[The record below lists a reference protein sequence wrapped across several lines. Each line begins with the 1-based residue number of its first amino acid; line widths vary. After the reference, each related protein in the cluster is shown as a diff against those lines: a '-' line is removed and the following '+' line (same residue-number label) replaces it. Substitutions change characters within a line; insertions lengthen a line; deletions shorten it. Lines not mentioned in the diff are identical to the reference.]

1 MEINLDNENNIKNK
15 KLYEDKQEEEYEN
28 FYKKEQLKVSLINI
42 DSMFR
47 NKSPKNIYTSS
58 INYLP
63 KDPLTFILDSQIIE
77 INYPNNGFNEN
88 DKIIIQN
95 VEGKS
100 YILSGEIYLF
110 QNYSYCFIKINH
122 DYTTNYKNLL
132 NKLQIEI
139 SVVNSEMLNTKQFY
153 GNIPINSLIGIFD
166 INLPS
171 IVNETNEIPQSIL
184 TDLSSSTVENLDS
197 SYILIKLPFNY
208 FAYDNLN
215 NRYEVTDFFK
225 ISFNDLYGLPING
238 INADYPINYQ
248 KEQGYHEVLSVLNKD
263 NFTIKTSYKALKN
276 GIGGGTKIQIMK
288 ITSIEEGYPD
298 ANNYII
304 KLKEN
309 FNNVVRIEL
318 ISTEF
323 PFIDYLI
330 KNSGP
335 NKNNKIYW
343 KHLDDGNYIYSAEI
357 PEGNYDG
364 ENLILLLMKNMNAI
378 ERITSTPEKK
388 IFNDFLITYN
398 LFTQEVTFSAFK
410 TENIPNSLK
419 VDIVTIDS
427 IQYFKLIVNHPN
439 NLVEINDLVT
449 IFNASAIG
457 IVTSNFINKTHTVF
471 EINKNNN
478 NYSIL
483 LGTINQISTSNN
495 DNDLTQTLTDTG
507 GASINI
513 KTKARISLLFNY
525 KDTIGSIIGFKNV
538 GQANAITDYK
548 NIISNFDS
556 YLNDTKLNTVG
567 NIVET
572 PLLLNFTGNNNYYL
586 LYLNDYELVNNSYNQ
601 SPAFAKILLSG
612 TLGDILY
619 NTFINFP
626 IEFDFPISTLNEIK
640 IKITYGDGSLPDFRN
655 IDHSFTLKIVELVNF
670 PKYTG
675 INSKKTNFISTL
687 KKLKM

>member
-15 KLYEDKQEEEYEN
+15 KLYEDKQSEEYDN
-28 FYKKEQLKVSLINI
+28 FYKKEELKVSLINI

-63 KDPLTFILDSQIIE
+63 KDPLTFTKDSQEIE

-100 YILSGEIYLF
+100 YILSREIYLF

-153 GNIPINSLIGIFD
+153 GNIPINSLIGIFN
-166 INLPS
+166 IELPS

-184 TDLSSSTVENLDS
+184 TYLESSTVQNLDS

-208 FAYDNLN
+208 LSYDNLN
-215 NRYEVTDFFK
+215 IQYEVTDFFK

-248 KEQGYHEVLSVLNKD
+248 KLQGYHEVVSIINKD
-263 NFTIKTSYKALKN
+263 IFTINTGYKALKN
-276 GIGGGTKIQIMK
+276 GIGGGNKIQIMK
-288 ITSIEEGYPD
+288 IITIEEGYPD

-318 ISTEF
+318 VSTEF

-330 KNSGP
+330 KNSAP

-364 ENLILLLMKNMNAI
+364 QNLILLLMKNMNAI
-378 ERITSTPEKK
+378 ERITSTIEKK
-388 IFNDFLITYN
+388 YLM
-398 LFTQEVTFSAFK
+398 TF
-410 TENIPNSLK
+410 
-419 VDIVTIDS
+419 
-427 IQYFKLIVNHPN
+427 
-439 NLVEINDLVT
+439 
-449 IFNASAIG
+449 
-457 IVTSNFINKTHTVF
+457 
-471 EINKNNN
+471 
-478 NYSIL
+478 
-483 LGTINQISTSNN
+483 
-495 DNDLTQTLTDTG
+495 
-507 GASINI
+507 
-513 KTKARISLLFNY
+513 
-525 KDTIGSIIGFKNV
+525 
-538 GQANAITDYK
+538 
-548 NIISNFDS
+548 
-556 YLNDTKLNTVG
+556 
-567 NIVET
+567 
-572 PLLLNFTGNNNYYL
+572 
-586 LYLNDYELVNNSYNQ
+586 
-601 SPAFAKILLSG
+601 
-612 TLGDILY
+612 
-619 NTFINFP
+619 
-626 IEFDFPISTLNEIK
+626 
-640 IKITYGDGSLPDFRN
+640 
-655 IDHSFTLKIVELVNF
+655 
-670 PKYTG
+670 
-675 INSKKTNFISTL
+675 
-687 KKLKM
+687 

>member
-1 MEINLDNENNIKNK
+1 MEINLDNENKIKNK
-15 KLYEDKQEEEYEN
+15 NFLEDKQSEEYEN

-63 KDPLTFILDSQIIE
+63 KDPITFIQDLQIIE
-77 INYPNNGFNEN
+77 INYPNNGFKEN
-88 DKIIIQN
+88 DRIIIQN

-100 YILSGEIYLF
+100 YILSGNIYLF
-110 QNYSYCFIKINH
+110 QNYSYCFININH
-122 DYTTNYKNLL
+122 DYTTNYNNLL

-139 SVVNSEMLNTKQFY
+139 SVINPEMLNDKKFY

-171 IVNETNEIPQSIL
+171 IVNQTNEIPQSIL
-184 TDLSSSTVENLDS
+184 TFFNSSSVESLDS

-208 FAYDNLN
+208 FSYDNQ
-215 NRYEVTDFFK
+215 YIEVTDFFK
-225 ISFNDLYGLPING
+225 ISFNDLYGLPINA

-248 KEQGYHEVLSVLNKD
+248 KLQGYHEVLSILNKD
-263 NFTIKTSYKALKN
+263 IFTIKTGYIALKN
-276 GIGGGTKIQIMK
+276 GMGGGTKIQIMK
-288 ITSIEEGYPD
+288 IINIEEGYPD
-298 ANNYII
+298 ANNYTI
-304 KLKEN
+304 KLKKN

-318 ISTEF
+318 VSTEF

-343 KHLDDGNYIYSAEI
+343 KHLDDGNYIYSTEI

-364 ENLILLLMKNMNAI
+364 QNLISLLMKNMNAI
-378 ERITSTPEKK
+378 ERITSTTEKK
-388 IFNDFLITYN
+388 IFNDFLINYN
-398 LFTQEVTFSAFK
+398 SFTQEVNFSAFK

-419 VDIVTIDS
+419 VDIITINN
-427 IQYFKLIVNHPN
+427 IQYFRLIVNHPN
-439 NLVEINDLVT
+439 NLVEINNLVT
-449 IFNASAIG
+449 ISNAAAIG
-457 IVTSNFINKTHTVF
+457 IITSNFINKTHTVF

-483 LGTINQISTSNN
+483 LGTINQISTST
-495 DNDLTQTLTDTG
+495 DLKTTLTDSGG
-507 GASINI
+507 GAINI
-513 KTKARISLLFNY
+513 KTKALISLLFNY
-525 KDTIGSIIGFKNV
+525 KDTIGNIIGFKNV
-538 GQANAITDYK
+538 GQSNAITPYK
-548 NIISNFDS
+548 NTISNFDS

-572 PLLLNFTGNNNYYL
+572 SLLLNFTGNNNYYL
-586 LYLNDYELVNNSYNQ
+586 LYLNDFELVNNSYNQ
-601 SPAFAKILLSG
+601 LPAFAKILLSG

>member
-1 MEINLDNENNIKNK
+1 MEINLDNENTIKNK
-15 KLYEDKQEEEYEN
+15 KLDEDKQEEKYEN

-63 KDPLTFILDSQIIE
+63 KDPLIFTQDSQIIE
-77 INYPNNGFNEN
+77 INYPNNGFVEN

-122 DYTTNYKNLL
+122 DYTSNYNNLL

-139 SVVNSEMLNTKQFY
+139 SVVNSEILNDTTYY

-171 IVNETNEIPQSIL
+171 IVNEINEIPQSIL

-208 FAYDNLN
+208 FSYDNTN
-215 NRYEVTDFFK
+215 SYYEVTDFFK
-225 ISFNDLYGLPING
+225 ISFNDLYGLPINR

-248 KEQGYHEVLSVLNKD
+248 KLQGYHEVVSIINKD
-263 NFTIKTSYKALKN
+263 IFTINTGYIPLKN
-276 GIGGGTKIQIMK
+276 GIGGGNKIQIMK
-288 ITSIEEGYPD
+288 IINIEEGYPD
-298 ANNYII
+298 ANNYTI
-304 KLKEN
+304 KLKKN

-318 ISTEF
+318 VSTEF
-323 PFIDYLI
+323 PFIDYLV
-330 KNSGP
+330 KRYGE

-343 KHLDDGNYIYSAEI
+343 RHFDDGNYIYSVEI

-364 ENLILLLMKNMNAI
+364 PSLVLLLMKNMNAI
-378 ERITSTPEKK
+378 ERISSTPEKK
-388 IFNDFLITYN
+388 IFNDFLINYN
-398 LFTQEVTFSAFK
+398 IFTQEVTFSAFK

-419 VDIVTIDS
+419 VDIVTINS
-427 IQYFKLIVNHPN
+427 IQYFRLIVNHPN
-439 NLVEINDLVT
+439 NLVQLNDSIT
-449 IFNASAIG
+449 ISNSNAIG
-457 IVTSNFINKTHTVF
+457 IITTNFINKTHTVY
-471 EINKNNN
+471 EINKNN

-483 LGTINQISTSNN
+483 LGSTNQILTSDSN
-495 DNDLTQTLTDTG
+495 LTLTLTDTG

-513 KTKARISLLFNY
+513 KTKSRISLLFNY
-525 KDTIGSIIGFKNV
+525 KDTIGSVIGFKHV
-538 GQANAITDYK
+538 GQPNAITDYK
-548 NIISNFDS
+548 TTISNFDS

-567 NIVET
+567 DLVET

-586 LYLNDYELVNNSYNQ
+586 LYLNDYELVNNSNNQ
-601 SPAFAKILLSG
+601 LPSFAKILLSG
-612 TLGDILY
+612 TFGDVLY
-619 NTFINFP
+619 NTFVNFP

-640 IKITYGDGSLPDFRN
+640 IRITYGDGSLPDFRN

>member
-1 MEINLDNENNIKNK
+1 MEINLDNENKIKNK
-15 KLYEDKQEEEYEN
+15 KLLEDKQSEEYDN

-63 KDPLTFILDSQIIE
+63 KDPITFTQDSQIIE
-77 INYPNNGFNEN
+77 INYPNNGFKEN
-88 DKIIIQN
+88 DRIIIQN

-100 YILSGEIYLF
+100 YILSAGIYLF
-110 QNYSYCFIKINH
+110 QNYSYCFININH
-122 DYTTNYKNLL
+122 DYTTNYTNLL
-132 NKLQIEI
+132 NNLQIEI
-139 SVVNSEMLNTKQFY
+139 SVENSEILDDKKFY
-153 GNIPINSLIGIFD
+153 GNIPINSLIGIYD
-166 INLPS
+166 IILPS
-171 IVNETNEIPQSIL
+171 IVNQTNEIPQSIL
-184 TDLSSSTVENLDS
+184 TFLKSSTVENLDS

-208 FAYDNLN
+208 FSYDNLEIY
-215 NRYEVTDFFK
+215 YEVTDFFK
-225 ISFNDLYGLPING
+225 ITFNDLYGLPING
-238 INADYPINYQ
+238 INADYPINYL
-248 KEQGYHEVLSVLNKD
+248 KLQGYHEILSILNKD
-263 NFTIKTSYKALKN
+263 VFTIKTGYIPLKN

-288 ITSIEEGYPD
+288 ILNIEEGYPD

-304 KLKEN
+304 KLKKN

-318 ISTEF
+318 VSTEF

-330 KNSGP
+330 KDSGP

-343 KHLDDGNYIYSAEI
+343 KYLDDGNYIYSTKI

-364 ENLILLLMKNMNAI
+364 QNLISLLMKNMNTI
-378 ERITSTPEKK
+378 ERITSTIEKK
-388 IFNDFLITYN
+388 IFNDFLISYN
-398 LFTQEVTFSAFK
+398 SFTQEVTFTAFK

-419 VDIVTIDS
+419 VDIITINS
-427 IQYFKLIVNHPN
+427 ISYFRLIVNHPN
-439 NLVEINDLVT
+439 NLVQINDLIT
-449 IFNASAIG
+449 ISNATAIG
-457 IVTSNFINKTHTVF
+457 IITTNFINKTHTVY

-483 LGTINQISTSNN
+483 LGSVNNISPNNN
-495 DNDLTQTLTDTG
+495 DLALTFIDTG
-507 GASINI
+507 GGFINI
-513 KTKARISLLFNY
+513 KTKAQISLLFNY

-538 GQANAITDYK
+538 GQPNAITPYK
-548 NIISNFDS
+548 NTISNFDS

-567 NIVET
+567 NSVET

-586 LYLNDYELVNNSYNQ
+586 LYLNDFELVNNSYNQ
-601 SPAFAKILLSG
+601 LPAFAKILLSG
-612 TLGDILY
+612 TFGDFLY
-619 NTFINFP
+619 NTFVNFP
-626 IEFDFPISTLNEIK
+626 IEFDFPIPTLNEIK

-655 IDHSFTLKIVELVNF
+655 IEHSFTLKIVELVNF

>member
-1 MEINLDNENNIKNK
+1 MEINLDNENKIKNK
-15 KLYEDKQEEEYEN
+15 NFIEDKQSEEYEN

-63 KDPLTFILDSQIIE
+63 KDPITFIQDLQIIE
-77 INYPNNGFNEN
+77 INYPNNGFKEN
-88 DKIIIQN
+88 DRIIIQN
-95 VEGKS
+95 VEGRS
-100 YILSGEIYLF
+100 YILSGNIYLF
-110 QNYSYCFIKINH
+110 QNYSYCFININH
-122 DYTTNYKNLL
+122 DYTTNYNNLL

-139 SVVNSEMLNTKQFY
+139 SVINPEMLNDKKFY

-171 IVNETNEIPQSIL
+171 IVNQTNEIPQSIL
-184 TDLSSSTVENLDS
+184 TFLNSSSVESLDS

-208 FAYDNLN
+208 FSYDNQ
-215 NRYEVTDFFK
+215 YIEVTDFFK
-225 ISFNDLYGLPING
+225 ISFNDLYGLPINA

-248 KEQGYHEVLSVLNKD
+248 KLQGYHEVLSILNKD
-263 NFTIKTSYKALKN
+263 IFTIKTGYIALKN
-276 GIGGGTKIQIMK
+276 GMGGGTKIQIMK
-288 ITSIEEGYPD
+288 IMNIEEGYPD
-298 ANNYII
+298 ANNYTI
-304 KLKEN
+304 KLKKN

-343 KHLDDGNYIYSAEI
+343 KHLDDGNYIYSTEI

-364 ENLILLLMKNMNAI
+364 QNLISLLMKNMNAI
-378 ERITSTPEKK
+378 ERITSTTEKK
-388 IFNDFLITYN
+388 IFNDFLINYN
-398 LFTQEVTFSAFK
+398 SFTQEVNFSAFK

-419 VDIVTIDS
+419 VDIITINN
-427 IQYFKLIVNHPN
+427 IQYFRLIVNHPN
-439 NLVEINDLVT
+439 NLVEINNLVT
-449 IFNASAIG
+449 ISNAAAIG
-457 IVTSNFINKTHTVF
+457 IITSNFINKTHTVF

-483 LGTINQISTSNN
+483 LGTINQISTST
-495 DNDLTQTLTDTG
+495 DLKTTLTDSGG
-507 GASINI
+507 GAINI
-513 KTKARISLLFNY
+513 KTKALISLLFNY
-525 KDTIGSIIGFKNV
+525 KDTIGNIIGFKNV
-538 GQANAITDYK
+538 GQSNAITPYK
-548 NIISNFDS
+548 NTISNFDS

-572 PLLLNFTGNNNYYL
+572 SLLLNFTGNNNYYL
-586 LYLNDYELVNNSYNQ
+586 LYLNDFELVNNSYNQ
-601 SPAFAKILLSG
+601 LPAFAKILLSG

>member
-15 KLYEDKQEEEYEN
+15 KLYEDKQSEEYDN
-28 FYKKEQLKVSLINI
+28 FYKKEELKVSLINI

-63 KDPLTFILDSQIIE
+63 KDPLTFTKDSQEIE

-95 VEGKS
+95 VEGKN
-100 YILSGEIYLF
+100 YILSREIYLF

-122 DYTTNYKNLL
+122 DYTINYKNLL
-132 NKLQIEI
+132 NKIQIEI
-139 SVVNSEMLNTKQFY
+139 SVFNSEMLNTKQFY
-153 GNIPINSLIGIFD
+153 GNIPINSLIGIFN
-166 INLPS
+166 IELPS

-184 TDLSSSTVENLDS
+184 TYLNSSTVQNLDS

-208 FAYDNLN
+208 LSYDNLN
-215 NRYEVTDFFK
+215 IQYEVTDFFK

-248 KEQGYHEVLSVLNKD
+248 KLQGYHEVVSIINKD
-263 NFTIKTSYKALKN
+263 IFTINTGYKALKN
-276 GIGGGTKIQIMK
+276 GIGGGNKIQIMK
-288 ITSIEEGYPD
+288 IITIEEGYPD

-318 ISTEF
+318 VSTEF

-330 KNSGP
+330 KNSAP

-364 ENLILLLMKNMNAI
+364 QNLILLLMKNMNAI
-378 ERITSTPEKK
+378 ERITSTIKKK

-398 LFTQEVTFSAFK
+398 SFTQEVTFSAFK

-427 IQYFKLIVNHPN
+427 IQYFRLIVNHPN

-449 IFNASAIG
+449 ISNASAIG
-457 IVTSNFINKTHTVF
+457 IVTSTLINKTHTVF
-471 EINKNNN
+471 EINNN

-483 LGTINQISTSNN
+483 LGTINQIYTSN
-495 DNDLTQTLTDTG
+495 NDLTQTLTDTG

-525 KDTIGSIIGFKNV
+525 KDTIGSVIGFKNV
-538 GQANAITDYK
+538 GQPNAITDYK
-548 NIISNFDS
+548 NTISNFDS
-556 YLNDTKLNTVG
+556 YVNDTKLNTVG

>member
-1 MEINLDNENNIKNK
+1 MEINLDNENKIKNK
-15 KLYEDKQEEEYEN
+15 NFLEDKQSEEYEN
-28 FYKKEQLKVSLINI
+28 FYKKEQLNVSLINI

-63 KDPLTFILDSQIIE
+63 KDPITFIQDLQIIE
-77 INYPNNGFNEN
+77 INYPNNGFKEN
-88 DKIIIQN
+88 DRIIIQN

-100 YILSGEIYLF
+100 CILSGNIYLF
-110 QNYSYCFIKINH
+110 QNYSYCFININH
-122 DYTTNYKNLL
+122 DYTTNYNNLL

-139 SVVNSEMLNTKQFY
+139 SVINPEMLNDKKFY

-166 INLPS
+166 INLAS
-171 IVNETNEIPQSIL
+171 IVNQTNEIPQSIL
-184 TDLSSSTVENLDS
+184 TFFNSSSVESLDS

-208 FAYDNLN
+208 FSYDNQ
-215 NRYEVTDFFK
+215 YIEVTDFFK
-225 ISFNDLYGLPING
+225 ISFNDLYGLPINA

-248 KEQGYHEVLSVLNKD
+248 KLQGYHEVLSVLNKD
-263 NFTIKTSYKALKN
+263 IFTIKTGYIALKN
-276 GIGGGTKIQIMK
+276 GMGGGTKIQIMK
-288 ITSIEEGYPD
+288 ILNIEEGYPD
-298 ANNYII
+298 ANNYTI
-304 KLKEN
+304 KLKKN

-318 ISTEF
+318 VSTEF

-343 KHLDDGNYIYSAEI
+343 KHLDDGNYIYSTEI

-364 ENLILLLMKNMNAI
+364 QNLISLLMKNMNAI
-378 ERITSTPEKK
+378 ERITSTTEKK
-388 IFNDFLITYN
+388 IFNDFLISYN
-398 LFTQEVTFSAFK
+398 SFTQEVNFSAFK

-419 VDIVTIDS
+419 VDIITINN
-427 IQYFKLIVNHPN
+427 IQYFRLIVNHPN
-439 NLVEINDLVT
+439 NLVETNNLVT
-449 IFNASAIG
+449 ISNASAIG
-457 IVTSNFINKTHTVF
+457 IITSNFINKTHNVF

-483 LGTINQISTSNN
+483 LGTINQISTSN
-495 DNDLTQTLTDTG
+495 DLKTTLTDSGG
-507 GASINI
+507 GAINI
-513 KTKARISLLFNY
+513 KTKALISLLFNY
-525 KDTIGSIIGFKNV
+525 KDTIGNIIGFKNV
-538 GQANAITDYK
+538 GQSNAITPYK
-548 NIISNFDS
+548 NTISNFDS

-567 NIVET
+567 NIVDT
-572 PLLLNFTGNNNYYL
+572 SLLLNFTGNNNYYL

-640 IKITYGDGSLPDFRN
+640 IRITYGDGSLPDFRN

-687 KKLKM
+687 KNFKM

>member
-15 KLYEDKQEEEYEN
+15 KLYEDKQSEEYDN
-28 FYKKEQLKVSLINI
+28 FYKKEELKVSLINI

-63 KDPLTFILDSQIIE
+63 KDPLTFTKDSQEIE

-95 VEGKS
+95 VEGKN
-100 YILSGEIYLF
+100 YILSREIYLF

-122 DYTTNYKNLL
+122 DYTINYKNLL
-132 NKLQIEI
+132 NKIQIEI
-139 SVVNSEMLNTKQFY
+139 SVFNSEMLNTKQFY
-153 GNIPINSLIGIFD
+153 GNIPINSLIGIFN
-166 INLPS
+166 IELPS

-184 TDLSSSTVENLDS
+184 TYLNSSTVKNLDS

-208 FAYDNLN
+208 LSFDNLN
-215 NRYEVTDFFK
+215 IQYEVTDFFK

-248 KEQGYHEVLSVLNKD
+248 KLQGYHEVVSIINKD
-263 NFTIKTSYKALKN
+263 IFTINTGYKALKN
-276 GIGGGTKIQIMK
+276 GIGGGNKIQIMK
-288 ITSIEEGYPD
+288 IITIEEGYPD

-318 ISTEF
+318 VSTEF

-330 KNSGP
+330 KNSAP

-343 KHLDDGNYIYSAEI
+343 KHLDDGNYIYSTEI

-364 ENLILLLMKNMNAI
+364 QNLILLLMKNMNAI
-378 ERITSTPEKK
+378 ERITSTIKKK

-398 LFTQEVTFSAFK
+398 SFTQEVTFSAFK

-427 IQYFKLIVNHPN
+427 IQYFRLIVNHPN

-449 IFNASAIG
+449 ISNALAIG
-457 IVTSNFINKTHTVF
+457 IVTSTLINKTHTVF
-471 EINKNNN
+471 EINNN

-483 LGTINQISTSNN
+483 LGTINQIYTSN
-495 DNDLTQTLTDTG
+495 NDLTQTLTDTG

-525 KDTIGSIIGFKNV
+525 KDTIGSVIGFKNV

-548 NIISNFDS
+548 NTISNFDS

>member
-15 KLYEDKQEEEYEN
+15 KLYEDKQSEEYEN

-63 KDPLTFILDSQIIE
+63 KDPLTFTLDSQEIE

-95 VEGKS
+95 VEGKN
-100 YILSGEIYLF
+100 YILSREIYLF

-122 DYTTNYKNLL
+122 DYTINYKNLL
-132 NKLQIEI
+132 NKIQIEI
-139 SVVNSEMLNTKQFY
+139 SVFNSEMLNTKQFY
-153 GNIPINSLIGIFD
+153 GNIPINSLIGIFN
-166 INLPS
+166 IELPS

-184 TDLSSSTVENLDS
+184 TYLNSSTVKNLDS

-208 FAYDNLN
+208 LSFDNLN
-215 NRYEVTDFFK
+215 IQYEVTDFFK

-248 KEQGYHEVLSVLNKD
+248 KLQGYHEVVSIINKD
-263 NFTIKTSYKALKN
+263 IFTINTGYKALKN
-276 GIGGGTKIQIMK
+276 GIGGGNKIQIMK
-288 ITSIEEGYPD
+288 IITIEEGYPD

-318 ISTEF
+318 VSTEF
-323 PFIDYLI
+323 LFIDYLI
-330 KNSGP
+330 KNSAP

-343 KHLDDGNYIYSAEI
+343 KHLDDGNYIYSTEI

-364 ENLILLLMKNMNAI
+364 QNLILLLMKNMNAI
-378 ERITSTPEKK
+378 ERITSTIKKK

-398 LFTQEVTFSAFK
+398 SFTQEVTFSAFK

-427 IQYFKLIVNHPN
+427 IQYFRLIVNHPN

-449 IFNASAIG
+449 ISNASAIG
-457 IVTSNFINKTHTVF
+457 IVTSTLINKTHTVF
-471 EINKNNN
+471 EINNN

-483 LGTINQISTSNN
+483 LGTINQIYTSN
-495 DNDLTQTLTDTG
+495 NDLTQTLTDTG

-525 KDTIGSIIGFKNV
+525 KDTIGSVIGFKNV
-538 GQANAITDYK
+538 GQPNAITDYK
-548 NIISNFDS
+548 NTISNFDS

>member
-1 MEINLDNENNIKNK
+1 MEINLDNENKIKNK
-15 KLYEDKQEEEYEN
+15 IFLEDKQSEEYEN

-63 KDPLTFILDSQIIE
+63 KDPITFIQDLQIIE
-77 INYPNNGFNEN
+77 INYPNNGFKEN
-88 DKIIIQN
+88 DRIIIQN

-100 YILSGEIYLF
+100 YILSGNIYLF
-110 QNYSYCFIKINH
+110 QNYSYCFININH
-122 DYTTNYKNLL
+122 DYTTNYNNLL

-139 SVVNSEMLNTKQFY
+139 SVINPEMLNDKKFY

-171 IVNETNEIPQSIL
+171 IVNQTNEIPQSIL
-184 TDLSSSTVENLDS
+184 TFLNSSSVESLDS

-208 FAYDNLN
+208 FSYDNQ
-215 NRYEVTDFFK
+215 YIEVTDFFK
-225 ISFNDLYGLPING
+225 ISFNDLYGLPINA
-238 INADYPINYQ
+238 INADYQINYKKLQ
-248 KEQGYHEVLSVLNKD
+248 CYHEVLSILNKD
-263 NFTIKTSYKALKN
+263 IFTIKTGYIALKN
-276 GIGGGTKIQIMK
+276 GMGGGTKIQIMK
-288 ITSIEEGYPD
+288 IMNIEEGYPD
-298 ANNYII
+298 ANNYTI
-304 KLKEN
+304 KLKKN

-343 KHLDDGNYIYSAEI
+343 KHLDDGNYIYSTEI

-364 ENLILLLMKNMNAI
+364 QNLISLLMKNMNAI
-378 ERITSTPEKK
+378 ERITSTTEKK
-388 IFNDFLITYN
+388 IFNDFLINYN
-398 LFTQEVTFSAFK
+398 SFTQEVNFSALK

-419 VDIVTIDS
+419 VDIITINN
-427 IQYFKLIVNHPN
+427 IQYFRLIVNHPN
-439 NLVEINDLVT
+439 NLVEINNLVT
-449 IFNASAIG
+449 ISNAAAIG
-457 IVTSNFINKTHTVF
+457 IITSNFINKTHTVF

-483 LGTINQISTSNN
+483 LGTINQISTST
-495 DNDLTQTLTDTG
+495 DLKTTLTDSGG
-507 GASINI
+507 GAINI
-513 KTKARISLLFNY
+513 KTKALISLLFNY
-525 KDTIGSIIGFKNV
+525 KDTIGNIIGFKNV
-538 GQANAITDYK
+538 GQSNAITPYK
-548 NIISNFDS
+548 NTISNFDS

-572 PLLLNFTGNNNYYL
+572 SLLLNFTGNNNYYL
-586 LYLNDYELVNNSYNQ
+586 LYLNDFELVNNSYNQ
-601 SPAFAKILLSG
+601 LPAFAKILLSG

>member
-15 KLYEDKQEEEYEN
+15 KLYEDKQSEEYEN

-63 KDPLTFILDSQIIE
+63 KDPLTFTLDSQIIE
-77 INYPNNGFNEN
+77 INYPNNEFNEN

-95 VEGKS
+95 VEGKN
-100 YILSGEIYLF
+100 YILSREIYLF

-122 DYTTNYKNLL
+122 DYTINYKNLL
-132 NKLQIEI
+132 NKIQIEI
-139 SVVNSEMLNTKQFY
+139 SVFNSEMLNTKQFY

-184 TDLSSSTVENLDS
+184 TYLESSTVQNLDS

-208 FAYDNLN
+208 LSYDNLN
-215 NRYEVTDFFK
+215 VQYEVTDFFK

-248 KEQGYHEVLSVLNKD
+248 KLQGYHEVVSIINKD
-263 NFTIKTSYKALKN
+263 IFTINTGYKALKN
-276 GIGGGTKIQIMK
+276 GIGGGNKIQIMK
-288 ITSIEEGYPD
+288 IITIEEGYPD

-318 ISTEF
+318 VSTEF

-330 KNSGP
+330 KNSAP

-343 KHLDDGNYIYSAEI
+343 KHLDDGNYIYSTEI

-364 ENLILLLMKNMNAI
+364 QNLILLLMKNMNAI
-378 ERITSTPEKK
+378 ERITSTIKKK

-398 LFTQEVTFSAFK
+398 SFTQEVTFSAFK

-427 IQYFKLIVNHPN
+427 IQYFRLIVNHPN

-449 IFNASAIG
+449 ISNASAIG
-457 IVTSNFINKTHTVF
+457 IVTSTLINKTHTVF
-471 EINKNNN
+471 EINNN

-483 LGTINQISTSNN
+483 LGTINQIYTSN
-495 DNDLTQTLTDTG
+495 NDLTQTLTDTG

-525 KDTIGSIIGFKNV
+525 KDTIGSVIGFKNV
-538 GQANAITDYK
+538 GQPNAITDYK
-548 NIISNFDS
+548 NTISNFDS

-612 TLGDILY
+612 TIGDILY

>member
-1 MEINLDNENNIKNK
+1 MEINLDNENNIKNNK
-15 KLYEDKQEEEYEN
+15 YLEDRLEDKYEN

-63 KDPLTFILDSQIIE
+63 KDPLTFTQDSQIIE

-95 VEGKS
+95 VEGKN
-100 YILSGEIYLF
+100 YILSAQIYLF

-122 DYTTNYKNLL
+122 DYTTNYNNLL

-139 SVVNSEMLNTKQFY
+139 SVVNSEILNDTTYY

-171 IVNETNEIPQSIL
+171 IVNETNEIPQFIL
-184 TDLSSSTVENLDS
+184 TFLNSSTVDKLDS

-208 FAYDNLN
+208 FAYDNIN
-215 NRYEVTDFFK
+215 SYYEVTDFFK

-248 KEQGYHEVLSVLNKD
+248 KLQGYHEVVSVLNKD
-263 NFTIKTSYKALKN
+263 IFTINTGFISLKN
-276 GIGGGTKIQIMK
+276 GIGGGNKIQIMK
-288 ITSIEEGYPD
+288 IINIEEGYPD

-304 KLKEN
+304 KLKKN

-318 ISTEF
+318 VSTEF
-323 PFIDYLI
+323 PFIDYLV
-330 KNSGP
+330 KSYGS

-343 KHLDDGNYIYSAEI
+343 KHLDDGNYIYSTGI

-364 ENLILLLMKNMNAI
+364 PNLVSILMKNMNSI
-378 ERITSTPEKK
+378 ERITSTTKK
-388 IFNDFLITYN
+388 IFNDFLISYN

-419 VDIVTIDS
+419 VDIVTINS
-427 IQYFKLIVNHPN
+427 IQYFRLMVNHPN
-439 NLVEINDLVT
+439 NLVQINDSIT
-449 IFNASAIG
+449 ISNSNAIG
-457 IVTSNFINKTHTVF
+457 IITSNFINKTHTVY
-471 EINKNNN
+471 EINKNN

-483 LGTINQISTSNN
+483 LGSINQILTSNN
-495 DNDLTQTLTDTG
+495 DLTLTLTDTG

-525 KDTIGSIIGFKNV
+525 NDTIGNVIGFKNV
-538 GQANAITDYK
+538 GQPNAITDYK
-548 NIISNFDS
+548 TIISNFDS

-572 PLLLNFTGNNNYYL
+572 PLLLNLTGNNNYYL
-586 LYLNDYELVNNSYNQ
+586 LYLNDYELVNNSNNQ
-601 SPAFAKILLSG
+601 LPSFAKILLSG
-612 TLGDILY
+612 TIGDVLY
-619 NTFINFP
+619 NTFVNFP

>member
-15 KLYEDKQEEEYEN
+15 KLYEDKQSEEYDN
-28 FYKKEQLKVSLINI
+28 FYKKEELKVSLINI

-63 KDPLTFILDSQIIE
+63 KDPLTFTKDSQEIE

-95 VEGKS
+95 VEGKN
-100 YILSGEIYLF
+100 YILSREIYLF

-122 DYTTNYKNLL
+122 DYTINYKNLL
-132 NKLQIEI
+132 NKIQIEI
-139 SVVNSEMLNTKQFY
+139 SVFNSEMLNTKQFY
-153 GNIPINSLIGIFD
+153 GNIPINSLIGIFN
-166 INLPS
+166 IELPS

-184 TDLSSSTVENLDS
+184 TYLESSTVQNLDS

-208 FAYDNLN
+208 LSYDNLN
-215 NRYEVTDFFK
+215 IQYEVTDFFK

-248 KEQGYHEVLSVLNKD
+248 KLQGYHEVVSIINKD
-263 NFTIKTSYKALKN
+263 IFTINTGYKALKN
-276 GIGGGTKIQIMK
+276 GIGGGNKIQIMK
-288 ITSIEEGYPD
+288 IITIEEGYPD

-318 ISTEF
+318 VSTEF

-330 KNSGP
+330 KNSAP

-364 ENLILLLMKNMNAI
+364 QNLILLLMKNMNAI
-378 ERITSTPEKK
+378 ERITSTIEKK

-398 LFTQEVTFSAFK
+398 SFTQEVTFSAFK

-427 IQYFKLIVNHPN
+427 IQYFRLIVNHPN

-449 IFNASAIG
+449 ISNASAIG
-457 IVTSNFINKTHTVF
+457 IVTTTLINKTHTVF
-471 EINKNNN
+471 EINNN

-483 LGTINQISTSNN
+483 LGTINQISTNN
-495 DNDLTQTLTDTG
+495 NDLTQTLTDTG

-525 KDTIGSIIGFKNV
+525 KDTIGSVIGFKNV
-538 GQANAITDYK
+538 GQPNAITDYK
-548 NIISNFDS
+548 NTISNFDS
-556 YLNDTKLNTVG
+556 YVNDTKLNTVG

>member
-1 MEINLDNENNIKNK
+1 MEINLDNENKIKNK
-15 KLYEDKQEEEYEN
+15 IFLEDKQSEEYEN

-63 KDPLTFILDSQIIE
+63 KDPITFIQDLQIIE
-77 INYPNNGFNEN
+77 INYPNNGFKEN
-88 DKIIIQN
+88 DRIIIQN

-100 YILSGEIYLF
+100 YILSGNIYLF
-110 QNYSYCFIKINH
+110 QNYSYCFININH
-122 DYTTNYKNLL
+122 DYTTNYNNLL

-139 SVVNSEMLNTKQFY
+139 SVINPEMLNDKKFY

-171 IVNETNEIPQSIL
+171 IVNQTNEIPQSIL
-184 TDLSSSTVENLDS
+184 TFLNSSSVESLDS

-208 FAYDNLN
+208 FSYDNQ
-215 NRYEVTDFFK
+215 YIEVTDFFK
-225 ISFNDLYGLPING
+225 ISFNDLYGLPINA
-238 INADYPINYQ
+238 INADYPITYQ
-248 KEQGYHEVLSVLNKD
+248 KLQGYHEVLSILNKD
-263 NFTIKTSYKALKN
+263 IFTIKTGYIALKN
-276 GIGGGTKIQIMK
+276 GMGGGTKIQIMK
-288 ITSIEEGYPD
+288 IMNIEEGYPD
-298 ANNYII
+298 ANNYTI
-304 KLKEN
+304 KLKKN

-343 KHLDDGNYIYSAEI
+343 KHLDDGNYIYSTEI

-364 ENLILLLMKNMNAI
+364 QNLISLLMKNMNAI
-378 ERITSTPEKK
+378 ERITSTTEKK
-388 IFNDFLITYN
+388 IFNDFLINYN
-398 LFTQEVTFSAFK
+398 SFTQEVNFSAFK

-419 VDIVTIDS
+419 VDIITINN
-427 IQYFKLIVNHPN
+427 IQYFRLIVNHPN
-439 NLVEINDLVT
+439 NLVEINNLVT
-449 IFNASAIG
+449 ISNAAAIG
-457 IVTSNFINKTHTVF
+457 IITSNFINKTHTVF

-483 LGTINQISTSNN
+483 LGTINQISTST
-495 DNDLTQTLTDTG
+495 DLKTTLTDSGG
-507 GASINI
+507 GAINI
-513 KTKARISLLFNY
+513 KTKALISLLFNY
-525 KDTIGSIIGFKNV
+525 KDTIGNIIGFKNV
-538 GQANAITDYK
+538 GQSNAITPYK
-548 NIISNFDS
+548 NTISNFDS

-572 PLLLNFTGNNNYYL
+572 SLLLNFTGNNNYYL
-586 LYLNDYELVNNSYNQ
+586 LYLNDFELVNNSYNQ
-601 SPAFAKILLSG
+601 LPAFAKILLSG

>member
-15 KLYEDKQEEEYEN
+15 KLYEDKQSEEYDN
-28 FYKKEQLKVSLINI
+28 FYKKEELKVSLINI

-63 KDPLTFILDSQIIE
+63 KDPLTFTKDSQEIE

-100 YILSGEIYLF
+100 YILSREIYLF

-153 GNIPINSLIGIFD
+153 GNIPINSLIGIFN
-166 INLPS
+166 IELPS

-184 TDLSSSTVENLDS
+184 TYLESSTVQNLDS

-208 FAYDNLN
+208 LSYDNLN
-215 NRYEVTDFFK
+215 IQYEVTDFFK

-248 KEQGYHEVLSVLNKD
+248 KLQGYHEVVSIINKD
-263 NFTIKTSYKALKN
+263 IFTINTGYKALKN
-276 GIGGGTKIQIMK
+276 GIGGGNKIQIMK
-288 ITSIEEGYPD
+288 IITIEEGYPD

-318 ISTEF
+318 VSTEF

-330 KNSGP
+330 KNSAP

-364 ENLILLLMKNMNAI
+364 QNLILLLMKNMNAI
-378 ERITSTPEKK
+378 ERITSTIEKK

-398 LFTQEVTFSAFK
+398 SFTQEVTFSAFK

-427 IQYFKLIVNHPN
+427 IQYFRLIVNHPN

-449 IFNASAIG
+449 ISNASAIG
-457 IVTSNFINKTHTVF
+457 IVTTTLINKTHTVF
-471 EINKNNN
+471 EINNN

-483 LGTINQISTSNN
+483 LGTINQILTNNN
-495 DNDLTQTLTDTG
+495 DLPQTLTDTG

-525 KDTIGSIIGFKNV
+525 KDTIGSVIGFKNV
-538 GQANAITDYK
+538 GQPNAITDYK
-548 NIISNFDS
+548 NTISNFDS
-556 YLNDTKLNTVG
+556 YVNDTKLNTVG

>member
-15 KLYEDKQEEEYEN
+15 KLYEDKQSEEYEN

-63 KDPLTFILDSQIIE
+63 KDPLTFTLDSQIIE
-77 INYPNNGFNEN
+77 INYPNNEFNEN

-95 VEGKS
+95 VEGKN
-100 YILSGEIYLF
+100 YILSREIYLF

-122 DYTTNYKNLL
+122 DYTINYKNLL
-132 NKLQIEI
+132 NKIQIEI
-139 SVVNSEMLNTKQFY
+139 SVFNSEMLNTKQFY

-184 TDLSSSTVENLDS
+184 TYLESSTVQNLDS

-208 FAYDNLN
+208 LSYDNLN
-215 NRYEVTDFFK
+215 VQYEVTDFFK

-248 KEQGYHEVLSVLNKD
+248 KLQGYHEVVSIINKD
-263 NFTIKTSYKALKN
+263 IFTINTGYKALKN
-276 GIGGGTKIQIMK
+276 GIGGGNKIQIMK
-288 ITSIEEGYPD
+288 IITIEEGYPD

-318 ISTEF
+318 VSTEF

-330 KNSGP
+330 KNSAP

-343 KHLDDGNYIYSAEI
+343 KHLDDGNYIYSTEI

-364 ENLILLLMKNMNAI
+364 QNLILLLMKNMNAI
-378 ERITSTPEKK
+378 ERITSTIKKK

-398 LFTQEVTFSAFK
+398 SFTQEVTFSAFK

-427 IQYFKLIVNHPN
+427 IQYFRLIVNHPN

-449 IFNASAIG
+449 ISNASAIG
-457 IVTSNFINKTHTVF
+457 IVTSTLINKTHTVF
-471 EINKNNN
+471 EINNN

-483 LGTINQISTSNN
+483 LGTINQILTNN
-495 DNDLTQTLTDTG
+495 NDLTQTLTDTG

-525 KDTIGSIIGFKNV
+525 KDTIGSVIGFKNV
-538 GQANAITDYK
+538 GQPNAITDYK
-548 NIISNFDS
+548 NTISNFDS
-556 YLNDTKLNTVG
+556 YVNDTKLNTVG

-612 TLGDILY
+612 TIGDILY

>member
-15 KLYEDKQEEEYEN
+15 KLYEDKQSEEYDN
-28 FYKKEQLKVSLINI
+28 FYKKEELKVSLINI

-63 KDPLTFILDSQIIE
+63 KDPLTFTKDSQIIE
-77 INYPNNGFNEN
+77 INYPNNEFNEN

-95 VEGKS
+95 VEGKN
-100 YILSGEIYLF
+100 YILSREIYLF

-122 DYTTNYKNLL
+122 DYTINYKNLL
-132 NKLQIEI
+132 NKIQIEI
-139 SVVNSEMLNTKQFY
+139 SVFNSEMLNTKQFY

-184 TDLSSSTVENLDS
+184 TYLESSTVQNLDS

-208 FAYDNLN
+208 LSYDNLN
-215 NRYEVTDFFK
+215 VQYEVTDFFK

-248 KEQGYHEVLSVLNKD
+248 KLQGYHEVVSIINKD
-263 NFTIKTSYKALKN
+263 IFTINTGYKALKN
-276 GIGGGTKIQIMK
+276 GIGGGNKIQIMK
-288 ITSIEEGYPD
+288 IITIEEGYPD

-318 ISTEF
+318 VSTEF

-330 KNSGP
+330 KNSAP

-364 ENLILLLMKNMNAI
+364 QNLILLLMKNMNAI
-378 ERITSTPEKK
+378 ERITSTIKKK

-398 LFTQEVTFSAFK
+398 SFTQEVTFSAFK

-427 IQYFKLIVNHPN
+427 IQYFRLIVNHPN

-449 IFNASAIG
+449 ISNASAIG
-457 IVTSNFINKTHTVF
+457 IVTSTLINKTHTVF
-471 EINKNNN
+471 EINNN

-483 LGTINQISTSNN
+483 LGTINQILTNN
-495 DNDLTQTLTDTG
+495 NDLTQTLTDTG

-525 KDTIGSIIGFKNV
+525 KDTIGSVIGFKNV
-538 GQANAITDYK
+538 GQPNAITDYK
-548 NIISNFDS
+548 NTISNFDS
-556 YLNDTKLNTVG
+556 YVNDTKLNTVG

-612 TLGDILY
+612 TIGDILY

>member
-15 KLYEDKQEEEYEN
+15 KLYEDKQSEEYDN
-28 FYKKEQLKVSLINI
+28 FYKKEELKVSLINI

-63 KDPLTFILDSQIIE
+63 KDPLTFTKDSQEIE

-95 VEGKS
+95 VEGKN
-100 YILSGEIYLF
+100 YILSREIYLF

-122 DYTTNYKNLL
+122 DYTINYKNLL
-132 NKLQIEI
+132 NKIQIEI
-139 SVVNSEMLNTKQFY
+139 SVFNSEMLNTKQFY
-153 GNIPINSLIGIFD
+153 GNIPINSLIGIFN
-166 INLPS
+166 IELPS

-184 TDLSSSTVENLDS
+184 TYLNSSTVQNLDS

-208 FAYDNLN
+208 LSFDNLN
-215 NRYEVTDFFK
+215 IQYEVTDFFK

-248 KEQGYHEVLSVLNKD
+248 KLQGYHEVVSIINKD
-263 NFTIKTSYKALKN
+263 IFTINTGYKALKN
-276 GIGGGTKIQIMK
+276 GIGGGNKIQIMK
-288 ITSIEEGYPD
+288 IITIEEGYPD

-318 ISTEF
+318 VSTEF

-330 KNSGP
+330 KNSAP

-364 ENLILLLMKNMNAI
+364 QNLILLLMKNMNAI
-378 ERITSTPEKK
+378 ERITSTIKKK

-398 LFTQEVTFSAFK
+398 SFTQEVTFSAFK

-427 IQYFKLIVNHPN
+427 IQYFRLIVNHPN

-449 IFNASAIG
+449 ISNASAIG
-457 IVTSNFINKTHTVF
+457 IVTSTLINKTHTVF
-471 EINKNNN
+471 EINNN

-483 LGTINQISTSNN
+483 LGTINQILTNN
-495 DNDLTQTLTDTG
+495 NDLTQTLTDTG

-525 KDTIGSIIGFKNV
+525 KDTIGSVIGFKNV
-538 GQANAITDYK
+538 GQPNAITDYK
-548 NIISNFDS
+548 NTISNFDS

>member
-15 KLYEDKQEEEYEN
+15 KLYEDKQSEEYEN

-63 KDPLTFILDSQIIE
+63 KDPLTFTLDSQEIE

-95 VEGKS
+95 VEGKN
-100 YILSGEIYLF
+100 YILSREIYLF

-122 DYTTNYKNLL
+122 DYTINYKNLL
-132 NKLQIEI
+132 NKIQIEI
-139 SVVNSEMLNTKQFY
+139 SVFNYEMLNTKQFY
-153 GNIPINSLIGIFD
+153 GNIPINSLIGIFN
-166 INLPS
+166 IELPS

-184 TDLSSSTVENLDS
+184 TYLNSSTVKNLDS

-208 FAYDNLN
+208 LSFDNLN
-215 NRYEVTDFFK
+215 IQYEVTDFFK

-248 KEQGYHEVLSVLNKD
+248 KLQGYHEVVSIINKD
-263 NFTIKTSYKALKN
+263 IFTINTGYKALKN
-276 GIGGGTKIQIMK
+276 GIGGGNKIQIMK
-288 ITSIEEGYPD
+288 IITIEEGYPD

-318 ISTEF
+318 VSTEF
-323 PFIDYLI
+323 LFIDYLI
-330 KNSGP
+330 KNSAP

-343 KHLDDGNYIYSAEI
+343 KHLDDGNYIYSTEI

-364 ENLILLLMKNMNAI
+364 QNLILLLMKNMNAI
-378 ERITSTPEKK
+378 ERITSTIKKK

-398 LFTQEVTFSAFK
+398 SFTQEVTFSAFK

-427 IQYFKLIVNHPN
+427 IQYFRLIVNHPN

-449 IFNASAIG
+449 ISNASAIG
-457 IVTSNFINKTHTVF
+457 IVTSTLINKTHTVF
-471 EINKNNN
+471 EINNN

-483 LGTINQISTSNN
+483 LGTINQIYTSN
-495 DNDLTQTLTDTG
+495 NDLTQTLTDTG

-525 KDTIGSIIGFKNV
+525 KDTIGSVIGFKNV

-548 NIISNFDS
+548 NTISNFDS

>member
-1 MEINLDNENNIKNK
+1 MEINLDNENKIKNK
-15 KLYEDKQEEEYEN
+15 KFLEDKQSEEYEN
-28 FYKKEQLKVSLINI
+28 FYKEEQLKVSLINI

-63 KDPLTFILDSQIIE
+63 KDPLTFTQDSQIIE
-77 INYPNNGFNEN
+77 INYPNNGFTEN

-95 VEGKS
+95 VEGKN
-100 YILSGEIYLF
+100 YILSSEIYLF
-110 QNYSYCFIKINH
+110 QNYPYCFIKINH
-122 DYTTNYKNLL
+122 DYTSNYNNLL
-132 NKLQIEI
+132 NNLQIEI
-139 SVVNSEMLNTKQFY
+139 SVINPEMLNDKKFY

-171 IVNETNEIPQSIL
+171 IVNQTNEIPQSIL
-184 TDLSSSTVENLDS
+184 TFLNSLSVENLDS

-208 FAYDNLN
+208 FSYDNLEIY
-215 NRYEVTDFFK
+215 YEVTDFFK
-225 ISFNDLYGLPING
+225 ITFNDLYGLPING

-248 KEQGYHEVLSVLNKD
+248 KLQGYHEVLSILNKD
-263 NFTIKTSYKALKN
+263 IFTIKTGYIALKN
-276 GIGGGTKIQIMK
+276 GMGGGTKIQIMK

-318 ISTEF
+318 VSTEF

-330 KNSGP
+330 KKFGP

-364 ENLILLLMKNMNAI
+364 QNLILLLMKNMNAI
-378 ERITSTPEKK
+378 ERITSTIEKK
-388 IFNDFLITYN
+388 KFNDFLISYN
-398 LFTQEVTFSAFK
+398 SFTQEVTFSAFK

-419 VDIVTIDS
+419 VDIITIDS
-427 IQYFKLIVNHPN
+427 IQYFKLIVKHPN

-449 IFNASAIG
+449 ISNASTIG
-457 IVTSNFINKTHTVF
+457 IVASNFINKTHTVF

-495 DNDLTQTLTDTG
+495 NLTQTLTDTG

-513 KTKARISLLFNY
+513 KTKSRISLLFNY

-538 GQANAITDYK
+538 GQPNAITPYK
-548 NIISNFDS
+548 NTISNFDS

-567 NIVET
+567 NLVET
-572 PLLLNFTGNNNYYL
+572 PLLLNFTGNYNYYL
-586 LYLNDYELVNNSYNQ
+586 LYLNDFELVNNSYNQ

>member
-1 MEINLDNENNIKNK
+1 MEINLDNENKIKNK
-15 KLYEDKQEEEYEN
+15 NFLEDKQSEEYEN
-28 FYKKEQLKVSLINI
+28 FYKKEQLNVSLINI

-63 KDPLTFILDSQIIE
+63 KDPITFIQDLQIIE
-77 INYPNNGFNEN
+77 INYPNNGFKEN
-88 DKIIIQN
+88 DRIIIQN

-100 YILSGEIYLF
+100 CILSGNIYLF
-110 QNYSYCFIKINH
+110 QNYSYCFININH
-122 DYTTNYKNLL
+122 DYTTNYNNLL

-139 SVVNSEMLNTKQFY
+139 SVINPEMLNDKKFY

-166 INLPS
+166 INLAS
-171 IVNETNEIPQSIL
+171 IVNQTNEIPQSIL
-184 TDLSSSTVENLDS
+184 TFFNSSSVESLDS

-208 FAYDNLN
+208 FSYDNQ
-215 NRYEVTDFFK
+215 YIEVTDFFK
-225 ISFNDLYGLPING
+225 ISFNDLYGLPINA

-248 KEQGYHEVLSVLNKD
+248 KLQGYHEVLSILNKD
-263 NFTIKTSYKALKN
+263 IFTIKTGYIALKN
-276 GIGGGTKIQIMK
+276 GMGGGTKIQIMK
-288 ITSIEEGYPD
+288 ILNIEEGYPD
-298 ANNYII
+298 ANNYTI
-304 KLKEN
+304 KLKKN

-318 ISTEF
+318 VSTEF

-343 KHLDDGNYIYSAEI
+343 KHLDDGNYIYSTEI

-364 ENLILLLMKNMNAI
+364 QNLISLLMKNMNAI
-378 ERITSTPEKK
+378 ERITSTTEKK
-388 IFNDFLITYN
+388 IFNDFLISYN
-398 LFTQEVTFSAFK
+398 SFTQEVNFSAFK

-419 VDIVTIDS
+419 VDIITINN
-427 IQYFKLIVNHPN
+427 IQYFRLIVNHPN
-439 NLVEINDLVT
+439 NLVEINNLVT
-449 IFNASAIG
+449 ISNASAMG
-457 IVTSNFINKTHTVF
+457 IITSNFINKTHTVF

-483 LGTINQISTSNN
+483 LGTINQISTST
-495 DNDLTQTLTDTG
+495 DLKTTLTDSGG
-507 GASINI
+507 GAINI
-513 KTKARISLLFNY
+513 KTKALISLLFNY
-525 KDTIGSIIGFKNV
+525 KDTIGNIIGFKNV
-538 GQANAITDYK
+538 GQSNAITPYK
-548 NIISNFDS
+548 NTISNFDS

-567 NIVET
+567 NIVDT
-572 PLLLNFTGNNNYYL
+572 SLLLNFTGNNNYYL

-640 IKITYGDGSLPDFRN
+640 IRITYGDGSLPDFRN

>member
-1 MEINLDNENNIKNK
+1 MEINLDDENNIKNK
-15 KLYEDKQEEEYEN
+15 KLDEDKQEEEYEN

-63 KDPLTFILDSQIIE
+63 KDPLTFTQDSQIIE
-77 INYPNNGFNEN
+77 INYPNNGFAEN

-95 VEGKS
+95 VEGKN

-122 DYTTNYKNLL
+122 DYTINYNNLL

-139 SVVNSEMLNTKQFY
+139 SVVNSEILNDITYY
-153 GNIPINSLIGIFD
+153 GNIPINSIIGIFD
-166 INLPS
+166 ISLPS

-208 FAYDNLN
+208 FSYDNIKN
-215 NRYEVTDFFK
+215 YYEITDFFK

-248 KEQGYHEVLSVLNKD
+248 KLQGYHEVLSVLNKD
-263 NFTIKTSYKALKN
+263 IFTIKTGYIPLKN
-276 GIGGGTKIQIMK
+276 GIGGGNKIQIMK
-288 ITSIEEGYPD
+288 IINIEEGYPN
-298 ANNYII
+298 ANNYTI
-304 KLKEN
+304 KLKKN

-323 PFIDYLI
+323 PFIDFLI
-330 KNSGP
+330 KNTGP

-343 KHLDDGNYIYSAEI
+343 KHFDDGNYIYSAEI
-357 PEGNYDG
+357 PEGNYDVQ
-364 ENLILLLMKNMNAI
+364 NLILILMKNMNAQK
-378 ERITSTPEKK
+378 RISLTTTKP
-388 IFNDFLITYN
+388 IYNDFLISYN
-398 LFTQEVTFSAFK
+398 LFNQEITFSAFK

-419 VDIVTIDS
+419 VDIVTINS
-427 IQYFKLIVNHPN
+427 IPYFRLIVNHPN

-449 IFNASAIG
+449 ISNATAIG
-457 IVTSNFINKTHTVF
+457 IITTNFINKTHTVY
-471 EINKNNN
+471 EINKNNS

-483 LGTINQISTSNN
+483 LASINQISTS
-495 DNDLTQTLTDTG
+495 DNDLTFTLINTG
-507 GASINI
+507 GSFINI
-513 KTKARISLLFNY
+513 TTKARISLLFNY
-525 KDTIGSIIGFKNV
+525 KDTIGSILGFKNV
-538 GQANAITDYK
+538 GQPNAITDYK
-548 NIISNFDS
+548 TIISNFDS
-556 YLNDTKLNTVG
+556 YLNDTNLNTVG
-567 NIVET
+567 NLVET

-586 LYLNDYELVNNSYNQ
+586 LYLNDFELINNSNNQ
-601 SPAFAKILLSG
+601 LPSFAKILLSG
-612 TLGDILY
+612 TFSDILY
-619 NTFINFP
+619 NTFVNFP

-655 IDHSFTLKIVELVNF
+655 IDHSFTLKIVELINF